1 MYNSDKYFHLL
12 SIPLSLVAPVIYWL
26 SHHLQIDSSQYE
38 RSPLNSKGINVVNG
52 TSVNNGGKP
61 LGIKI
66 GSSEML
72 IEGEDVR
79 VSSTDANERAVNISS
94 FLGISTDTV
103 NKDKSFEKLS
113 SISTPTETQGYP
125 RKSEQATM
133 TLDKKKSLEI
143 SDGASILDKIFNTAI
158 NLNSG
163 DSSNMKKVSFFLML
177 CNLARV
183 SLELKILLT

>member
-1 MYNSDKYFHLL
+1 MVAFVLIYLFFVNVLFECMLCL
-12 SIPLSLVAPVIYWL
+12 NVSLVAPIIYWL
-26 SHHLQIDSSQYE
+26 SHHMQTETSQYE

-94 FLGISTDTV
+94 LLGISTDTV

-113 SISTPTETQGYP
+113 SISTPTEIQGYP
-125 RKSEQATM
+125 IKSEKATM
-133 TLDKKKSLEI
+133 TLGKKKSLEH
-143 SDGASILDKIFNTAI
+143 SDGPSILDKIFNTAI

-163 DSSNMKKVSFFLML
+163 DSSNMNKVSFF
-177 CNLARV
+177 
-183 SLELKILLT
+183 

>member
-1 MYNSDKYFHLL
+1 M
-12 SIPLSLVAPVIYWL
+12 VAPVIYWL

-113 SISTPTETQGYP
+113 TISTPTETQGYP

-163 DSSNMKKVSFFLML
+163 DSSNMNKVSFFLML